1 MFIINQENWEVVK
14 KRNIIGSNNKNKV
27 DLIKKDDLIII
38 YAIRPLSSILGS
50 FKIIS
55 KTIEKKVNFTGGSYP
70 YQLKMDPIEILK
82 DPIEI
87 KSIVDNLEFIKRK
100 DKWNTY
106 LFGVRGIRELSKK
119 DYDTII
125 NFF

>member
-14 KRNIIGSNNKNKV
+14 KTNIIGSNNRNKV
-27 DLIKKDDLIII
+27 DLINKDDLIIV

-50 FKIIS
+50 FRVIS
-55 KTIEKKVNFTGGSYP
+55 KKIEKKVNFSGGSFP

-82 DPIEI
+82 EPIDI
-87 KSIVDNLEFIKRK
+87 KSIADKLEFIKRK

-106 LFGVRGIRELSKK
+106 LFGVKGIRELSKK